1 MMECFLSCGITIEL
15 ANLTQSDSPMNN
27 ENTSSPSSSPEKK
40 LIVGLIINPIAGVG
54 GRIGLKGSDNEKEI
68 WDKIEKGEGKK
79 VSKDRAK
86 RFLKSIEQLKTTSTF
101 LCYGK
106 EMGEAVL
113 SEMGFDFKNVGEQ
126 KGAKPSRE
134 DTKTAAKLILE
145 AGADLLVFIGG
156 DGTAC
161 DVYEAIQDKLPVLAV
176 PSGVKMHSACFALS
190 PEIAGEIFKQFQSGK
205 LNLIESE
212 VMDIDEEAF
221 RAGRVSAELKGMVKI
236 PYLTASFQ
244 GGKMASASTFDEK
257 HDQRVIAERVS
268 DDMDRDTL
276 YLLGSGT
283 TCRAVA
289 DYLKLDK
296 TLLGIDAI
304 FNRKMIAMD
313 LNEAQ
318 MLNLLDQYPKSK
330 IIVTVIGNQGFVFG
344 RGNQQYSPKV
354 IRKVGKKNIIL
365 IATVSKLEKTERL
378 RVDTGDIELDNELQG
393 FVRVV
398 TSYHEDILM
407 RIENE

>member
-1 MMECFLSCGITIEL
+1 MNTTNI
-15 ANLTQSDSPMNN
+15 ANA
-27 ENTSSPSSSPEKK
+27 SSSEKSN
-40 LIVGLIINPIAGVG
+40 LVVGLIINPIAGVG
-54 GRIGLKGSDNEKEI
+54 GRIGFKGSDDAEAI
-68 WDKIEKGEGKK
+68 WSKIEDGEGKK
-79 VSKDRAK
+79 VSNDRAK
-86 RFLKSIEQLKTTSTF
+86 RFLKTIENLKDTTSF
-101 LCYGK
+101 LCFND
-106 EMGEAVL
+106 EMGESVL
-113 SEMGFDFKNVGEQ
+113 AEMGFSYSIVG
-126 KGAKPSRE
+126 KSKDKKPSRD
-134 DTKTAAKLILE
+134 DTRRAAKLILE
-145 AGADLLVFIGG
+145 KDANLLIFIGG

-161 DVYEAIQDKLPVLAV
+161 DVFEAIEDKIPVLAV

-190 PEIAGEIFKQFQSGK
+190 PEIAGEIFKQFHGGQ
-205 LNLIESE
+205 LNITEME

-244 GGKMASASTFDEK
+244 GGKMASPSTFDEK

-283 TCRAVA
+283 TCKVVA
-289 DYLKLDK
+289 DYLKLEK
-296 TLLGIDAI
+296 TLLGIDAL
-304 FNRKMIAMD
+304 FNRKLIAMD
-313 LNEAQ
+313 LNEKQ
-318 MLNLLDQYPKSK
+318 LLELLEQYPKSK

-344 RGNQQYSPKV
+344 RGNQQFSPAV

-378 RVDTGDIELDNELQG
+378 RVDTGDIELDKELHG
-393 FVRVV
+393 FIRVV

-407 RIENE
+407 RIED

>member
-1 MMECFLSCGITIEL
+1 MSIDYS
-15 ANLTQSDSPMNN
+15 SDLFMSSKNDNN
-27 ENTSSPSSSPEKK
+27 SSHSLQEK

-54 GRIGLKGSDNEKEI
+54 GRIGLKGSDNEKDI
-68 WDKIEKGEGKK
+68 WSKIEKGEGKK
-79 VSKDRAK
+79 VSNERAQ
-86 RFLKSIEQLKTTSTF
+86 RFLKSIVHLKDSVRF
-101 LCYGK
+101 LSFDK
-106 EMGEAVL
+106 EMGENSLAELDFNYQVIGQ
-113 SEMGFDFKNVGEQ
+113 SEQD
-126 KGAKPSRE
+126 KPTRN
-134 DTKTAAKLILE
+134 DTKRAAKLMVKSQ
-145 AGADLLVFIGG
+145 AKLLVFIGG

-161 DVYEAIQDKLPVLAV
+161 DVYEAIQDTVPVLAV

-190 PEIAGEIFKQFQSGK
+190 PEIAGEIFKQFHSGK

-212 VMDIDEEAF
+212 VMDIDEKAF
-221 RAGRVSAELKGMVKI
+221 QAGRVSAELKGMVKI

-244 GGKMASASTFDEK
+244 GGKMASAATFDEK

-283 TCRAVA
+283 TCKAVA

-296 TLLGIDAI
+296 TLLGIDAVY
-304 FNRKMIAMD
+304 NRKIIAMD
-313 LNEAQ
+313 LNEKQ
-318 MLNLLDQYPKSK
+318 ILDLLDKYPNSK

-344 RGNQQYSPKV
+344 RGNQQYSPAV
-354 IRKVGKKNIIL
+354 IKKVGKKNIIL

-378 RVDTGDIELDNELQG
+378 RVDTGDLELDKELQG
-393 FVRVV
+393 FIRVV

-407 RIENE
+407 RIEN

>member
-1 MMECFLSCGITIEL
+1 MNPTNISTTAAPERE
-15 ANLTQSDSPMNN
+15 NL
-27 ENTSSPSSSPEKK
+27 
-40 LIVGLIINPIAGVG
+40 LVGLIINPIAGVG
-54 GRIGLKGSDNEKEI
+54 GRIGFKGSDDVEAI
-68 WDKIEKGEGKK
+68 WAKIEDGEGKK
-79 VSKDRAK
+79 VSNERAM
-86 RFLKSIEQLKTTSTF
+86 RFLKSIGNLKDTTSF
-101 LCYGK
+101 LCFND

-113 SEMGFDFKNVGEQ
+113 AEMGFNYSIIGKTSN
-126 KGAKPSRE
+126 KKPSRE
-134 DTKTAAKLILE
+134 DTKKAARLILE
-145 AGADLLVFIGG
+145 KNADLLIFIGG

-161 DVYEAIQDKLPVLAV
+161 DVFEAIEDKIPVLAV

-190 PEIAGEIFKQFQSGK
+190 PEIAGEIFKQFHSGQ
-205 LNLIESE
+205 LNLTEME

-283 TCRAVA
+283 TCKVVA
-289 DYLKLDK
+289 DYLKLEK

-304 FNRKMIAMD
+304 FNRKLIAMD
-313 LNEAQ
+313 LNEKQ
-318 MLNLLDQYPKSK
+318 LLDLLKQYSNSK
-330 IIVTVIGNQGFVFG
+330 IIITVIGNQGFIFG
-344 RGNQQYSPKV
+344 RGNQQFSPAV
-354 IRKVGKKNIIL
+354 IRKIGKKNIIL

-378 RVDTGDIELDNELQG
+378 RVDTGDIELDKELHG
-393 FVRVV
+393 FIRVV

-407 RIENE
+407 RIEK